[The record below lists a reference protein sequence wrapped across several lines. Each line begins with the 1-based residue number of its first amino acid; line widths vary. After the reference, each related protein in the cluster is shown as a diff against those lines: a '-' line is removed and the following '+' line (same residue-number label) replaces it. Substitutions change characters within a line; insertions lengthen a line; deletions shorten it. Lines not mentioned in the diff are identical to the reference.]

1 MSHSFY
7 IGRFTDKR
15 PEQRRKHRI
24 GKYGRMRRAYL
35 KEHRKILYTN
45 YVVDYVVEGTLF
57 ESLVIIIVQGT
68 AMTIMKIND
77 YSKIP
82 LFCDKTAGFV
92 DEK

>member
-1 MSHSFY
+1 MRGLLFAQGDGLAIDWNVGALKRSGTVSHSFY

-45 YVVDYVVEGTLF
+45 YVVEGNA
-57 ESLVIIIVQGT
+57 V
-68 AMTIMKIND
+68 
-77 YSKIP
+77 
-82 LFCDKTAGFV
+82 
-92 DEK
+92 